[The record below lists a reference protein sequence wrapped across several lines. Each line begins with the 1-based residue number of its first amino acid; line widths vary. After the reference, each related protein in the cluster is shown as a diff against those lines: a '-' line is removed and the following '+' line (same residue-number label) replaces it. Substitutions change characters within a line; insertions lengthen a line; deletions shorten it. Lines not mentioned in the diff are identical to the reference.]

1 MSKALFVID
10 MQNVCVG
17 KNHAEI
23 FHYDNE
29 TLIKNVNNMITQYTE
44 GRVIYIENIMKDN
57 FINRFAP
64 FKAFEG
70 SDEVNLVEGLSIVND
85 IRIKKYKG
93 DAFTNPELNK
103 LLKEKGIDEIELT
116 GVDGGGCVAMTAFGA
131 IKAGYKV
138 TVNRNAVG
146 ITFYKQADKY
156 NIKLERLGA
165 KFI

>member
-1 MSKALFVID
+1 MNKVLFVID

-17 KNHAEI
+17 KNHANL

-29 TLIKNVNNMITQYTE
+29 TLIKNVNSVISEYAKDQ
-44 GRVIYIENIMKDN
+44 VIYIENIMKDN

-70 SDEVNLVEGLSIVND
+70 SDEVLLVEGLSIVND

-93 DAFTNPELNK
+93 DAFTNPELYK
-103 LLKEKGIDEIELT
+103 LLKDKGIDEIELT

-131 IKAGYKV
+131 IKAGFKV
-138 TVNRNAVG
+138 IVNRNAVG
-146 ITFYKQADKY
+146 ITFQKQADKY
-156 NIKLERLGA
+156 NKKLERLGA
-165 KFI
+165 RFI